1 MPAGNAYDP
10 ADTVARALSFAA
22 RGWRPFPVEY
32 AGKRPAVGI
41 AWGTATA
48 SPQSEKTLAYWFG
61 RAPVNIGIAAKGS
74 GLVIIDEDRAGAFA
88 ELAAD
93 HGFEVPQTYRVKT
106 AKGWH
111 YYFAADE
118 RYPIGNRPG
127 VLKDYGI
134 DVRGGGAG
142 DGGYVVSAGSLHES
156 GYVYTASD
164 EEAEPVAMPW
174 ALTQLLLPRE
184 EAPVSVTP
192 DKARSGG
199 SGILGGDERRFTMEQ
214 ATEYVKAFAQ
224 EPLRDAREGTRNT
237 TLNNSAVLMGHFI
250 PHFWTVQV
258 VTQALMRISASIGL
272 AGEEMR
278 DTIASGLKQ
287 GMREPYIQVVAPEA
301 AEPGTDD
308 WKTAVEAEVRRL
320 RLRDDALRAYQEE
333 LGRQPF
339 VQSELHRLE
348 VRDEAQRTMEL
359 RERPDLRSLRGAQF
373 LADGAKLTYLIPG
386 LIYRGSTAKV
396 YGPPGAGKTH
406 LALDMALSV
415 ATGVPWM
422 GQKTL
427 ERRIVHFLMAEGEAV
442 NRLRVAAFVAKH
454 GVDPEDLENFV
465 AIPEGVLLTP
475 EGVKLY
481 LELVAQDEPG
491 LVFLDTKNAMMAGD
505 ENSASDVGVMIRA
518 MRLIRDAGKDTA
530 VVLIDH
536 TGLADESRG
545 RGSNAVTAAMDT
557 EIRVSKAR
565 KAGVAVIYTA
575 EVTRDKAS
583 AQDDAARFG
592 FTLWG
597 QDSVDRP
604 EGVAPPP
611 VVVWDDK
618 ILQGD
623 PIIAQID
630 QRWWEVPDEALPD
643 ALVELKGNGDD
654 AARSIFRMLMVTSDP
669 DGLTRADVFGS
680 ITKDARD
687 QRLKLR
693 VSVSTLKRG
702 WARLKPGQE
711 LEEGYIVPGAT
722 PSKWVL
728 NPEVHKGSNPRSG
741 VGSEDEE

>member
-224 EPLRDAREGTRNT
+224 EPLREAREGTRNT

-250 PHFWTVQV
+250 PHFWTAQV

-278 DTIASGLKQ
+278 DTIASGLRQ
-287 GMREPYIQVVAPEA
+287 GMREPYIRVVAVEA
-301 AEPGTDD
+301 AEPGTDG
-308 WKTAVEAEVRRL
+308 WETAVEAELVKRRL
-320 RLRDDALRAYQEE
+320 RDEADRRY
-333 LGRQPF
+333 
-339 VQSELHRLE
+339 RLE
-348 VRDEAQRTMEL
+348 QREEIVSDGLERMIIAEEVTQRHDQIGRDPFRF
-359 RERPDLRSLRGAQF
+359 LRGAAF
-373 LADGAKLTYLIPG
+373 LEAGAELTYLIPK
-386 LIYRGSTAKV
+386 LIYHASTAKL

-406 LALDMALSV
+406 VALDMALSV

-422 GQKTL
+422 GGQVL
-427 ERRIVHFLMAEGEAV
+427 ERVPVHFLMAEGEAV

-454 GVDPEDLENFV
+454 GVSPEALENFV
-465 AIPEGVLLTP
+465 AIPQGVLLTP
-475 EGVKLY
+475 EGVKAY
-481 LELVAQDEPG
+481 LELVATDEPG

-518 MRLIRDAGKDTA
+518 MRLIRDAGKRTA
-530 VVLIDH
+530 VVLVDH

-557 EIRVSKAR
+557 EIRVGKR
-565 KAGVAVIYTA
+565 RMGQAVIYTA
-575 EVTRDKAS
+575 TVTRDKAS
-583 AQDDAARFG
+583 SEDDAAEFA
-592 FTLWG
+592 FTLWPM
-597 QDSVDRP
+597 DVERP
-604 EGVAPPP
+604 EGVAQPP
-611 VVVWDDK
+611 VVVWDDEVLK
-618 ILQGD
+618 RD
-623 PIIAQID
+623 PVIAPID
-630 QRWWEVPDEALPD
+630 RRWFEVPLLELPMALQEM
-643 ALVELKGNGDD
+643 VGSGSH
-654 AARSIFRMLMVTSDP
+654 AARDIYRVLMVTSDP
-669 DGLTRADVFGS
+669 DGLTSAQIKAALDQDAKAQKDVKVHSKASFM
-680 ITKDARD
+680 
-687 QRLKLR
+687 
-693 VSVSTLKRG
+693 RG
-702 WARLKPGQE
+702 FARLKPT
-711 LEEGYIVPGAT
+711 EEDPDSGFIAGGST
-722 PSKWVL
+722 PSRWLVSLKSQT
-728 NPEVHKGSNPRSG
+728 PGQDRSHDHG
-741 VGSEDEE
+741 L